1 MCFSRLERD
10 DDDRDYDEMLE
21 DRFSKYDFNEAMF
34 WRDVNNLNFTDKERS
49 LIRSIYDTD
58 KIKSVCEENNIT
70 RSEYNKAVKNLKTVF
85 KDYR

>member
-1 MCFSRLERD
+1 
-10 DDDRDYDEMLE
+10 
-21 DRFSKYDFNEAMF
+21 MF

-70 RSEYNKAVKNLKTVF
+70 RSEYNNAVKNLKTVF